1 MTDIPN
7 KTTKIGDEHVDD
19 TRDNYFNK
27 VWYFNETTASTPL
40 SYYTVGT
47 HNGANSLHHISCGWG
62 HAALTDADFNPQETV
77 APDGLITKAI
87 YDDFGSYAG
96 LAQLRTN
103 KPQASDDSNIST
115 EPDIHNAQT
124 YTDVVMEGIAD
135 HSTGSLGEARPSTP
149 GTDSDKPHQDTIHII
164 SNELLKVENRYH
176 CFVDSASLQSN
187 LGAQTVT
194 HTGNWGSYAGGPGSA
209 GGGPWNPVNYG
220 DTLTAYIDLNFS
232 TWLSARKWWN
242 QGGKV
247 TLDMTHAGSRDGSVN
262 WNTFMNS
269 FGRLYFSMAG
279 DMSGT
284 AYGGV
289 HWTGDNGNA
298 QATSIISYQHDGT
311 TVAYSNAGADL
322 AADFGT
328 SFAGGNESGRK
339 IVPYDYAD
347 GTYKLLFKAQQAS
360 NIYGGGNDTY
370 GGDDPVPSE
379 GAEVFVYGKRNADGS
394 QYTFKV
400 VLDNTKQGTVQD
412 GSAVFQW
419 GYLIPIDKSLVVGA
433 YTANFTAETLS
444 SFAKQ
449 SPTGTGGS
457 GTWT

>member
-27 VWYFNETTASTPL
+27 VWWFKNDSST
-40 SYYTVGT
+40 SVIGDYTPGNHT
-47 HNGANSLHHISCGWG
+47 SLHDISCGWG
-62 HAALTDADFNPQETV
+62 HAKLTDSDFNPQEAV

-103 KPQASDDSNIST
+103 KPQAADDPNISD
-115 EPDIHNAQT
+115 EPDIDTEVAL
-124 YTDVVMEGIAD
+124 TDVVMEGILD
-135 HSTGSLGEARPSTP
+135 KDT
-149 GTDSDKPHQDTIHII
+149 TDQSKPHQDTIHII

-176 CFVDSASLQSN
+176 CFVDSASCTSTYT
-187 LGAQTVT
+187 AQTVT
-194 HTGNWGSYAGGPGSA
+194 HSGNWGSYADAYVPL
-209 GGGPWNPVNYG
+209 NYG
-220 DTLTAYIDLNFS
+220 DTLTAYIDLDFG
-232 TWLSARKWWN
+232 TFLSARKWWN

-247 TLDMTHAGSRDGSVN
+247 TLDMNHTGSRDGSVN
-262 WNTFMNS
+262 WNTFMAS
-269 FGRLYFSMAG
+269 FGRLYFSIAG

-289 HWTGDNGNA
+289 HWEGSNA
-298 QATSIISYQHDGT
+298 NSSASSIISYQHDGT
-311 TVAYSNAGADL
+311 TVAYSNPGADL

-328 SFAGGNESGRK
+328 SNANSNASGKK
-339 IVPYDYAD
+339 IVPYDY
-347 GTYKLLFKAQQAS
+347 GTSYKLLFKAQQAS
-360 NIYGGGNDTY
+360 NIYGGGGDSP
-370 GGDDPVPSE
+370 GGSDPVPGE
-379 GAEVFVYGKRNADGS
+379 GAEVFVYGKRNTDSS

-412 GSAVFQW
+412 GNAVFEW
-419 GYLIPIDKSLVVGA
+419 GHITPDDRPLMVGA
-433 YTANFTAETLS
+433 YTANFIAETFS
-444 SFAKQ
+444 SFTKQ
-449 SPTGTGGS
+449 SPTGTGGDPN

>member
-27 VWYFNETTASTPL
+27 VWWFKNDSATSVIGDYTPGDH
-40 SYYTVGT
+40 T
-47 HNGANSLHHISCGWG
+47 SLHDISCGWG
-62 HAALTDADFNPQETV
+62 HAKLTDADFNPQETV

-103 KPQASDDSNIST
+103 KPQAADDSNILT
-115 EPDIHNAQT
+115 EPDIEGGATKGVQL
-124 YTDVVMEGIAD
+124 TDVVMEGILDKDA
-135 HSTGSLGEARPSTP
+135 
-149 GTDSDKPHQDTIHII
+149 TDQSKPHQDTIHII

-176 CFVDSASLQSN
+176 CFVDPASYTSTYT
-187 LGAQTVT
+187 AQTVT
-194 HTGNWGSYAGGPGSA
+194 HSGNWGSHGASS
-209 GGGPWNPVNYG
+209 YG
-220 DTLTAYIDLNFS
+220 DTLTAYIDLTFS
-232 TWLSARKWWN
+232 TFLSARKWWN

-247 TLDMTHAGSRDGSVN
+247 TLDMDHTGGRDGSVN
-262 WNTFMNS
+262 WNTFMAS

-279 DMSGT
+279 DINGL

-289 HWTGDNGNA
+289 HWQNTNPSSVA
-298 QATSIISYQHDGT
+298 SSIISYQHDGT
-311 TVAYSNAGADL
+311 TVAYSNPGSDQ

-328 SFAGGNESGRK
+328 SNANSNESGKK
-339 IVPYDYAD
+339 IVPYDY
-347 GTYKLLFKAQQAS
+347 GTSYKLLFKAQQAS
-360 NIYGGGNDTY
+360 NIYGGGGDTP
-370 GGDDPVPSE
+370 GGPDPVPGE
-379 GAEVFVYGKRNADGS
+379 GAEVFVYGKRNADGT

-400 VLDNTKQGTVQD
+400 VLDNTKQGTTQD
-412 GSAVFQW
+412 GNAIFQW
-419 GYLIPIDKSLVVGA
+419 GHRIPIDKSLTVGA
-433 YTANFTAETLS
+433 YTANFTAETFS

-457 GTWT
+457 GTWS